1 MFKFTSQ
8 FINPQKT
15 SFAVS
20 NQDVFQKRMD
30 QDPIMLRI
38 AKIDLGGSIDFIHYK
53 METYIGKILGIYDDM
68 DTGDIY
74 VEFCYWYDNSFNQL
88 LLSELIIAEQLNKY
102 AANPSDNI
110 TVDITNS
117 IDNHNF
123 DFKIQKA
130 TMFDL
135 VKPNITSQ
143 RWTNMIRMTR
153 EYESKMGYPP
163 GHLSKKLTSV
173 SN

>member
-20 NQDVFQKRMD
+20 NEEVFQKRMD
-30 QDPIMLRI
+30 EDPIMLRI
-38 AKIDLGGSIDFIHYK
+38 AKIDLGASIDFIHYK
-53 METYIGKILGIYDDM
+53 IETYIGKIFGMHDDM

-88 LLSELIIAEQLNKY
+88 LLSELIIAEQFNKY

-110 TVDITNS
+110 SVDIINT
-117 IDNHNF
+117 IDTHNF
-123 DFKIQKA
+123 KLKLQKA
-130 TMFDL
+130 TIFDL
-135 VKPNITSQ
+135 IKPNITSE
-143 RWTNMIRMTR
+143 RWINMIHMTR
-153 EYESKMGYPP
+153 DYESKMGYPA
-163 GHLSKKLTSV
+163 GHLSKKLTSI